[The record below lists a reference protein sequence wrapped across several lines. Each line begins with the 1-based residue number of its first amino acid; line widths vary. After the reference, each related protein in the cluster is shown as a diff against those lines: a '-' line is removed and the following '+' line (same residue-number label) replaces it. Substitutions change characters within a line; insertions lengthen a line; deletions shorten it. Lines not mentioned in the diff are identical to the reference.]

1 MRILIVG
8 ASHGIGLEATRQ
20 ALEAGHEVRALARSA
35 PDMPVTHERLEKR
48 RGDALDAEDVGAA
61 LDGVN
66 AVLQTL
72 GIPASRLFQPVT
84 LFSAATRVLIPAMQ
98 ARGIRRLIAV
108 TGFGAGASKSSISV
122 LQRWPY
128 ELVFGRAYA
137 DKGVQERLIEES
149 GLDWTIVRPGVLTGG
164 PRTRRYRV
172 LEEPSSWRNG
182 IISRAD
188 VADFLVRQLEER
200 RYVHRAPVLIRH
212 GL

>member
-1 MRILIVG
+1 MRILIIG

-35 PDMPVTHERLEKR
+35 PDMPLTHERLEKR
-48 RGDALDAEDVGAA
+48 RGDALDAADVAGA
-61 LDGVN
+61 LEGVN

-72 GIPASRLFQPVT
+72 GIPAGQLFRPVT
-84 LFSAATRVLIPAMQ
+84 LFSAATRVLVPAMQ
-98 ARGIRRLIAV
+98 SRGVRRLIAV
-108 TGFGAGASKSSISV
+108 TGFGAGSSKASISV

-149 GLDWTIVRPGVLTGG
+149 GLDWTIVRPGVLTAG
-164 PRTRRYRV
+164 PRTRQYRV
-172 LEEPSSWRNG
+172 LDDPSSWRNG
-182 IISRAD
+182 IIARAD
-188 VADFLVRQLEER
+188 VADFLVQQLEER
-200 RYVHRAPVLIRH
+200 RYVRKAPVLIRH

>member
-35 PDMPVTHERLEKR
+35 PDMPLSHDRLEKR
-48 RGDALDAEDVGAA
+48 RGDALDAADVSSA
-61 LDGVN
+61 LEGVN

-72 GIPASRLFQPVT
+72 GIPASQLLRPAS
-84 LFSAATRVLIPAMQ
+84 LFSAATRVLITAMQ
-98 ARGIRRLIAV
+98 AHGVRRLVAV
-108 TGFGAGASKSSISV
+108 TGFGAGASKPSIAL

-137 DKGVQERLIEES
+137 DKGEQERLIEQS

-172 LEEPSSWRNG
+172 LDEPSTWRNG
-182 IISRAD
+182 IIARAD
-188 VADFLVRQLEER
+188 VADFLVQQLEDR
-200 RYVHRAPVLIRH
+200 RYLHKAPVLIRH

>member
-20 ALEAGHEVRALARSA
+20 ALEAGHDVRAFARSA
-35 PDMPVTHERLEKR
+35 PTMPLTHERLEKC
-48 RGDALDAEDVGAA
+48 RGDALDEGDVGNA

-72 GIPASRLFQPVT
+72 GIAATQMFRPVT
-84 LFSAATRVLIPAMQ
+84 LFSAATRVLIAAMQ
-98 ARGIRRLIAV
+98 ARDVRRLVAV
-108 TGFGAGASKSSISV
+108 TGFGAGASKASISV

-137 DKGVQERLIEES
+137 DKSVQERLIEAS

-172 LEEPSSWRNG
+172 LDEPSAWRNG

-188 VADFLVRQLEER
+188 VADFLVKQLEDR
-200 RYVHRAPVLIRH
+200 RYVRKAPVLIRH